1 MEAITLPPLVDLSEE
16 ELSRARLYRLLSR
29 LLSAPADEA
38 LLSFLRNLEGDD
50 SPLGQGL
57 ATLSDVAA
65 RVSVEEVA
73 QEFQDLFIGVT
84 KGELLPFASHYL
96 TGFLNEKP
104 LAELRDA
111 MNTLGIARS
120 EAASEP
126 EDHIASLCE
135 IMHGMIMGEFGKRVS
150 LADQFEF
157 FQNHV
162 ENWAI
167 EFFQDLEAAKSAR
180 FFMSIGLI
188 GRLFMEIEGE
198 AFKIAA

>member
-73 QEFQDLFIGVT
+73 QEFHDLFIGIT

>member
-73 QEFQDLFIGVT
+73 QEFQDLFIGIT

>member
-29 LLSAPADEA
+29 LLSAPADEE
-38 LLSFLRNLEGDD
+38 LLLFLRNLEGDD

-65 RVSVEEVA
+65 RVSVGEVT
-73 QEFQDLFIGVT
+73 QEFHDLFIGVT

-111 MNTLGIARS
+111 MSELGIARS
-120 EAASEP
+120 DAASEP
-126 EDHIASLCE
+126 EDHIASLFE
-135 IMHGMIMGEFGKRVS
+135 IMHGMILGDYGKPVS
-150 LADQFEF
+150 LADQFKF
-157 FQNHV
+157 FKDHV
-162 ENWAI
+162 ETWSI
-167 EFFQDLEAAKSAR
+167 KFFEDLEAAKSAR
-180 FFMSIGLI
+180 LFMSVGLI